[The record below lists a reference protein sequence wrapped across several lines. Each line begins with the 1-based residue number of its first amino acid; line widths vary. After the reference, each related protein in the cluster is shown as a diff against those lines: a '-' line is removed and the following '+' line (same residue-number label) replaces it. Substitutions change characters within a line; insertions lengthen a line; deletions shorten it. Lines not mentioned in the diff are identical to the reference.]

1 MPEFGSD
8 KHLAA
13 SWIVEPGLT
22 FGTVSLDFTLKYKV
36 TNNGKEEKKWFYANF
51 LVEITEPKVESASEF
66 NTLLAGFTA
75 DNALEVTVANEIAAN
90 KWHMQ
95 KTFNLKMNEKLAL
108 HLKSPTPE
116 ANVWFDYYESHPGL
130 MVGGVE
136 ADGLQQTDGTYSFFR
151 EGKVADGVT
160 FGTAWFYFTL
170 GYATDQD
177 NNPLTEAEIAN
188 FYGFDSLEEIGDVEE
203 AFEELASY
211 GAPCDDFWD
220 QILKFFDEN
229 CETIGG
235 TCIIKNDDAHKDK
248 LTKFYKAFMQHYM
261 FNHPE
266 DGIPDA
272 EYMTDKEKNAI
283 MDEYM
288 PATMLE
294 EASKGFFSE
303 IDIDKSGTLSRN
315 ELEQV
320 LNEPKSEECNDYGD
334 WAGDTPCWDMF
345 DNDIKLI
352 FEDFATSSGTDVN
365 GDQQL
370 NGEQFLTF
378 LGKLMEKFD
387 PNYQPMTLEQMVEEP
402 GVKEFMDHLIKFD
415 YD

>member
-1 MPEFGSD
+1 
-8 KHLAA
+8 
-13 SWIVEPGLT
+13 
-22 FGTVSLDFTLKYKV
+22 
-36 TNNGKEEKKWFYANF
+36 
-51 LVEITEPKVESASEF
+51 
-66 NTLLAGFTA
+66 LAGFTA
-75 DNALEVTVANEIAAN
+75 DNALEVTVANEIAAG

-160 FGTAWFYFTL
+160 FGTSWFYFTL

-229 CETIGG
+229 CETISG

-248 LTKFYKAFMQHYM
+248 LTKFFKAVMQHVM

-272 EYMTDKEKNAI
+272 EYMTD
-283 MDEYM
+283 
-288 PATMLE
+288 
-294 EASKGFFSE
+294 
-303 IDIDKSGTLSRN
+303 
-315 ELEQV
+315 
-320 LNEPKSEECNDYGD
+320 
-334 WAGDTPCWDMF
+334 
-345 DNDIKLI
+345 
-352 FEDFATSSGTDVN
+352 
-365 GDQQL
+365 
-370 NGEQFLTF
+370 
-378 LGKLMEKFD
+378 
-387 PNYQPMTLEQMVEEP
+387 
-402 GVKEFMDHLIKFD
+402 
-415 YD
+415 